1 MFERANRT
9 IPEPYIRRMKK
20 EFAGTLLWNCLSAI
34 TCLTLS
40 SLPST
45 AEAYSCYQ
53 STIKTPTPFMGN
65 NDEIFVLADDSVW
78 QVKYEY
84 LYEYYPVVTVCP
96 DRGKLIVA
104 GKELSIASIS
114 SAQHQPA
121 KARVNGGEK
130 RANKVGA
137 ELPRGPAGDVIE
149 SQVDGEFEG
158 WEGETIVRLMNGQI
172 WQQIEYHYNYHY
184 AYDPRVIVYG
194 SGGGYKMKVGGTD
207 QAVGVARL
215 K

>member
-158 WEGETIVRLMNGQI
+158 WEGETIVRLMNG
-172 WQQIEYHYNYHY
+172 
-184 AYDPRVIVYG
+184 
-194 SGGGYKMKVGGTD
+194 
-207 QAVGVARL
+207 
-215 K
+215 